1 MSEEQQPPVYE
12 TATPAPAVVHIEKCG
27 GSGWKWFWIVCGL
40 CFIVS
45 ILVGALVCYGMM
57 TRMTDLLKDPNFQT
71 KRASAGQVDETLQFT
86 EVLMKEARST
96 GDKVLMIPVEGV
108 IMDAGSPYAEG
119 IQLSSFK
126 GQLKKAGQ
134 DRNVIA
140 VVLKV
145 DSPGGDAFLCDLMAD
160 AIREFQEKYK
170 KPVIS
175 WIGSMGASGGY
186 YISAPCQW
194 IVAHEMSLTG
204 SIGVISS
211 SVNYRGLMDK
221 VGVKPVVYKS
231 GKFKDMLRGSKA
243 PDEILPE
250 ETKMMQGLIDK
261 MYLRFKDVVRNG
273 RGQESRKEIENA
285 RPLAA
290 DWESF
295 ADGRILMGSEAYDAG
310 LVDELGSEEEVMAA
324 VRRLTKGEGRP
335 QVIRYESPM
344 DWRGI
349 LKFFAQSHTPGVVK
363 VELNGLNING
373 SSVME
378 PGKLYFLPPGE

>member
-1 MSEEQQPPVYE
+1 MNEEQQPPVYE
-12 TATPAPAVVHIEKCG
+12 TAKPAPAVVHIEKCG

-45 ILVGALVCYGMM
+45 ILVGALICYGMM

-71 KRASAGQVDETLQFT
+71 KRANAYQVDETLQFT
-86 EVLMKEARST
+86 EVLMKEGRST
-96 GDKVLMIPVEGV
+96 ADKVLIIPVEGV

-119 IQLSSFK
+119 IQLSTFK
-126 GQLKKAGQ
+126 GQLKKAGR
-134 DRNVIA
+134 DGNVIA

-261 MYLRFKDVVRNG
+261 MYLRFKNVVKDG
-273 RGQESRKEIENA
+273 RAQEARKEIENA

-290 DWESF
+290 DWESY
-295 ADGRILMGSEAYDAG
+295 ADGRILMGSEAYDVG

-324 VRRLTKGEGRP
+324 VARLTKKDSRP
-335 QVIRYESPM
+335 NVIRYESPM

>member
-71 KRASAGQVDETLQFT
+71 KRANAGQVDETLQFT
-86 EVLMKEARST
+86 EVLMKEGRST

-126 GQLKKAGQ
+126 GQLKKAGH

-221 VGVKPVVYKS
+221 VVYKS

-290 DWESF
+290 DWENY